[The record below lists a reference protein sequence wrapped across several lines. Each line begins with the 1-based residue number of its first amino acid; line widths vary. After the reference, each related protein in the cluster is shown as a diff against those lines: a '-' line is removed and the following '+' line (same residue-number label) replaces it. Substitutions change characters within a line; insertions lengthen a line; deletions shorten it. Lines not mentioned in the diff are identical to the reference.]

1 MLIKM
6 SGAKLNHQQQNTTIT
21 TNNTLNDLNTGETR
35 DLYNK

>member
-21 TNNTLNDLNTGETR
+21 TNNTLNDLNTLQGKR
-35 DLYNK
+35 GIF